1 MKTNKIFFAAAIAA
15 LSLSACSEMD
25 ETASGRSDVPV
36 RLTATELQAD
46 LTRAAQNLNEGTI
59 TSGENITV
67 AIGGNTYTYQAG
79 TAGALTDISSD
90 KAYYPAT
97 GTIDLQAYYPADAA
111 SEFTVQADQQS
122 DANYKASDLMYASAT
137 GLSKSASPVA
147 LTFAHKMAKLEVNVG
162 KGDGVD
168 GNISSITVSGVN
180 RSATFTASTG
190 SVAVKGTTTSTITMS
205 NAGAALFPEQEVAAG
220 DFITVNFDN
229 GKTATYA
236 LGAAKTFTAGKR
248 YIMNITV
255 NATAVTAT
263 TSIGTW
269 DGNNDVLNV
278 GGVGD
283 LTVNVRGS
291 YTYTGSEQT
300 PTVTVTRGSTPL
312 TVDTDYE
319 LVCTDNT
326 NAGEATVYAIGKGS
340 YVGKVGIGHFNIAKA
355 AGSISY
361 ATSTVSMTVG
371 ATSTNELTK
380 EGDGTVTYASS
391 DDNKA
396 TVNSTTGAVTA
407 VAAGSA
413 TITATVADG
422 TNYTYATN
430 TASYTVNVTTKDIKM
445 NPLWYVATYN
455 MGSSTS
461 MESSLNAGYFHNWA
475 DAMSKY
481 AASTTSYTA
490 YTNANK
496 TISGQTGTWHL
507 PVKGEWLSVQPGDG
521 TNMFGFVSSGTTAY
535 KSAYATPVW
544 GYNTATKAGISE
556 TSYFVKVSDKEMHAI
571 RFIGTDY
578 VSAWKY
584 ELLGGF
590 TSGEYGYLKISATLI
605 DGSSITDESSAA
617 TWYNSNFSSVTF
629 GNNESAFAQ
638 ERTFYARGNHNGSSA
653 ATADGSIGTSGNYWS
668 ATEGSSTSAWYLGFS
683 SSIAY
688 VYNSYR
694 SYGRSVRLFRDN

>member
-67 AIGGNTYTYQAG
+67 AFGGNTYTYQAG
-79 TAGALTDISSD
+79 TAGALTDVSDD

-122 DANYKASDLMYASAT
+122 DANYKASDLMYASET
-137 GLSKSASPVA
+137 GLLKSASPVT

-168 GNISSITVSGVN
+168 GNISSITVSGVK
-180 RSATFTASTG
+180 RSATFTAASGSVVVTG
-190 SVAVKGTTTSTITMS
+190 SASTITMS
-205 NAGAALFPEQEVAAG
+205 NEGAALFPEQEVAAG
-220 DFITVNFDN
+220 NFITVNFDN

-283 LTVNVRGS
+283 LTVNVSGS
-291 YTYTGSEQT
+291 YTYNGSAQT
-300 PTVTVTRGSTPL
+300 PTVTVTRGSTSL

-340 YVGKVGIGHFNIAKA
+340 YVGKVGIGHFTIAKA
-355 AGSISY
+355 AASISY

-380 EGDGTVTYASS
+380 EGDGTVTYTSS

-422 TNYTYATN
+422 TNYTYETK

-445 NPLWYVATYN
+445 NPLWYVAPYN

-461 MESSLNAGYFHNWA
+461 MESTLNAGYFHNWSS
-475 DAMSKY
+475 AMSNY
-481 AASTTSYTA
+481 AASSTSYTA

-496 TISGQTGTWHL
+496 SITGQTGTWHL
-507 PVKGEWLSVQPGDG
+507 PVKAEWLSVQPGDG
-521 TNMFGFVSSGTTAY
+521 TNMFGFVTSGSVY
-535 KSAYATPVW
+535 KSDYATPVW
-544 GYNTATKAGISE
+544 GYNATTKAGVSE

-584 ELLGGF
+584 ELAGGF
-590 TSGEYGYLKISATLI
+590 SNSDYGYLRISATLI
-605 DGSSITDESSAA
+605 DGSSITDASSAA

-638 ERTFYARGNHNGSSA
+638 ERTFYARGYHDGSSA
-653 ATADGSIGTSGNYWS
+653 ATADCNIGTYGYYWS
-668 ATEGSSTSAWYLGFS
+668 ATENNSTNAWYLDFYSSYALVRNFS
-683 SSIAY
+683 KS
-688 VYNSYR
+688 N
-694 SYGRSVRLFRDN
+694 GRSVRLFRDN